1 MSFIVEADPTKR
13 KNQRR
18 KTNKRPKQRKKS
30 LNDQLDA
37 LSVES
42 VEFVAALSESQRQ
55 ELLALL
61 GGVPAVEK
69 DSSPRTQATTELA
82 PVDASLPATS
92 LVTDQQRIATV
103 KRIQELQVSVK
114 SGKNQLLTL
123 RTTLEQLHRKQQQVV
138 DEIVNLENK
147 LSSSEQEITRLHQG
161 LLQRELDLLRQS
173 GVELPQVVV
182 EAVAPVV
189 NTATVADVE
198 EEAAR
203 ERIQRR
209 VQEARKRLLQ
219 SQAQKNAARKAEA
232 AKTEQAKSALES
244 AKAQQAKSAE
254 KAEPVKADPV
264 KADPV
269 TAEPVKAEPVKA
281 EPENSH
287 EPAKLAATQAV
298 EQPVQAKDAPKKGKK
313 TKKPTAETSVA
324 EAPGTA
330 DTQATPAKV
339 ESEAQ
344 VELEAH
350 TTTPVSVAQVSP
362 EQVSSQQ
369 KSPAQESNE
378 QLDSVQVETAQ
389 ASLEQVQPSSEQAE
403 KAPEAKQAATKGTTT
418 SPAAQNSLNELPE
431 NDLSA
436 ASSAESDTKAEL
448 ADSAEGSE
456 AKAEAKNPAKLLSVR
471 QKLALAKQAREEE
484 RKKRPV
490 RLFAPEEPG
499 FLDYLAKASEEKPE
513 TEKSPADTE
522 AQQ

>member
-69 DSSPRTQATTELA
+69 DSSTRAQATTELV

-92 LVTDQQRIATV
+92 LVTDHQRIATV

-138 DEIVNLENK
+138 EEIVNLENK

-264 KADPV
+264 
-269 TAEPVKAEPVKA
+269 TAEPAKA
-281 EPENSH
+281 EPENSL

-298 EQPVQAKDAPKKGKK
+298 EQQVQAKDAPKKGKK
-313 TKKPTAETSVA
+313 TKKSTAETSAA
-324 EAPGTA
+324 EALGAA
-330 DTQATPAKV
+330 DTQATPVKV
-339 ESEAQ
+339 ESEVHTQ

-350 TTTPVSVAQVSP
+350 TTTPVSVDP
-362 EQVSSQQ
+362 VSSEP
-369 KSPAQESNE
+369 KNSEKLSDE
-378 QLDSVQVETAQ
+378 QLDSVEVESAQISPAQ
-389 ASLEQVQPSSEQAE
+389 AQPSAEQAE
-403 KAPEAKQAATKGTTT
+403 ITPETQAATGATTA
-418 SPAAQNSLNELPE
+418 PATQNSLNEFS
-431 NDLSA
+431 D
-436 ASSAESDTKAEL
+436 ASGAESESKAEVT
-448 ADSAEGSE
+448 DSAEGSE

-513 TEKSPADTE
+513 AEKSQADAE
-522 AQQ
+522 AQAEQ